1 MTIETKRII
10 KVVIVDDHPMFRAGA
25 IASLKSQDDFEVVG
39 EAANAPDA
47 PDALELISNHEP
59 DVVLTDIRLDGP
71 INGIELSRRVRSK
84 HPDVRLVVLTNYSN
98 EPYIRAMMNVGV
110 EAYMLKDTKPRE
122 VIDSLRMVVDG
133 QTVYSSAITRVI
145 MRGYLSGPQQN
156 GSNADTD
163 ITAKEA
169 EVLQLLARG
178 EPNRGIANLLNVTVS
193 GVQFHLTNI
202 YGKLGVSSRS
212 EAIVEAA
219 REGLVVIDE

>member
-25 IASLKSQDDFEVVG
+25 VASLKSEADFEVVG

-47 PDALELISNHEP
+47 LELISDHKP

-71 INGIELSRRVRSK
+71 VNGIELSRRVRSK

-133 QTVYSSAITRVI
+133 QTIYSSPVTQVI
-145 MRGYLSGPQQN
+145 MRGYLNGPQQN
-156 GSNADTD
+156 GSKADTQ
-163 ITAKEA
+163 ITSKEA

-178 EPNRGIANLLNVTVS
+178 EPNRRIAELLNVTVS

-202 YGKLGVSSRS
+202 YGKLRVKSRS

-219 REGLVVIDE
+219 RQGLVVIDE

>member
-1 MTIETKRII
+1 MISETKRII

-25 IASLKSQDDFEVVG
+25 IASIRAEPDLEVVG
-39 EAANAPDA
+39 EASNAD
-47 PDALELISNHEP
+47 DALQLISDHAP

-84 HPDVRLVVLTNYSN
+84 HPDIRLVVLTNYSN
-98 EPYIRAMMNVGV
+98 EPYIRAMMNIGV
-110 EAYMLKDTKPRE
+110 ESYMLKDTKPRE

-133 QTVYSSAITRVI
+133 QFVYSSVVTRVI
-145 MRGYLSGPQQN
+145 MRGYLEGAQQN
-156 GSNADTD
+156 GKGTGVGV
-163 ITAKEA
+163 TFKEA

-178 EPNRGIANLLNVTVS
+178 ESNRRIAELLNVTVS

-202 YGKLGVSSRS
+202 YGKLDVHTRS